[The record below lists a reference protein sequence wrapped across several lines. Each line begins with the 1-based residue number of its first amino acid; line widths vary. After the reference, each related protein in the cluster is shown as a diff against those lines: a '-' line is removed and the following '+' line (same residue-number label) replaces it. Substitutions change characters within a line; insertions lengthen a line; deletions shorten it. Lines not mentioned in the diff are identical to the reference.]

1 MRFSNACAPDSRGCE
16 GRRSV
21 LRTGLPWL
29 VGSAA
34 LGLAVSWPLPSP
46 GASPAASPGASST
59 SSPAASEDAREAPA
73 SFEALLALYDAMVGF
88 ESGFE
93 EERTLALIRE
103 PLRSRGRLYFD
114 PPSTLLRRIEEP
126 RPSQILVTR
135 NEVRIREEDGREQVV
150 DLKARAEVRPLVE
163 SLLWL
168 FAGDRAALE
177 QVYSVEYE
185 VGSAKAKDPDPAV
198 EREADQT
205 GAESWLLRLRPRSA
219 PLDRLIR
226 ELRIRGSGRRT
237 EEFELIDTSG
247 DRTRTRLIDPDTD
260 RRFDADERA
269 RLFGSA
275 ADTADVD
282 AP

>member
-1 MRFSNACAPDSRGCE
+1 
-16 GRRSV
+16 
-21 LRTGLPWL
+21 
-29 VGSAA
+29 
-34 LGLAVSWPLPSP
+34 
-46 GASPAASPGASST
+46 
-59 SSPAASEDAREAPA
+59 
-73 SFEALLALYDAMVGF
+73 MVGF

-135 NEVRIREEDGREQVV
+135 DEVRIREDGRERVV
-150 DLKARAEVRPLVE
+150 DLKARTEVRPLVE

-168 FAGDRAALE
+168 FAGDRVALE
-177 QVYSVEYE
+177 RVYSVEYE
-185 VGSAKAKDPDPAV
+185 VGSAKAQDSEPAV
-198 EREADQT
+198 DREADQT
-205 GAESWLLRLRPRSA
+205 GAQSWLLRLRPRSA

-275 ADTADVD
+275 ADAPAAEARDQDAPDADARDADASDVD